1 MASEASEGSEAES
14 LGFEV
19 EAPEA
24 TGDEVHTSSLEKWPG
39 WGLGGAELWDFK
51 DLVENEEWGG
61 DVPFEA
67 WCKKME
73 NGDLGVKFEVARAFH
88 YRNQGISSGL
98 GGEEG

>member
-1 MASEASEGSEAES
+1 MRCTRRPWRSGPV
-14 LGFEV
+14 G
-19 EAPEA
+19 
-24 TGDEVHTSSLEKWPG
+24 
-39 WGLGGAELWDFK
+39 GLGALSFGDFK
-51 DLVENEEWGG
+51 DLVENEELGG